1 MLRFLMAL
9 LMIALIVAPRAHA
22 ESPPNVVLFVMDD
35 LGATDLGCF
44 GSTFYETPNIDRLA
58 ASGMRFTAAYSAC
71 PVCSPTRAS
80 IMTGRYPQRT
90 GITDYINAAGANQ
103 PEKWNRNTR
112 LLPAPYASQ
121 LALEERTIAEALRD
135 AGYATCSS
143 GKWHLGGDGFL
154 PTDQGFEVNIAGY
167 AAGSPRSYF
176 PPYQNPYLRDGPDGE
191 YLPLRLAE
199 EASQFISVNTDRPFF
214 VYVPLNSVH
223 TPLEALPELI
233 EKYEAKAA
241 RMKATGPASRRE
253 WDTKVRLVQNHP
265 TYAAMIESMDAA
277 VGIVLEKLSEL
288 NLTDNTVVIFTS
300 DNGGLST
307 AEGRPTSNVP
317 LRAGKGWLYEGGIRV
332 PTIVRWPGV
341 TAPGSTCETPIIS
354 NDYFPTLLEVANQ
367 SLRPDQEVDGV
378 SLVPLLHGQSIDERP
393 LYWHYPHYGNQG
405 GMPGGAV
412 RVGRW
417 KLIEWYEGF
426 TELYDLEADPSE
438 SKNVAKENA
447 DIVARLQAS
456 LSKWRRDVGAKM
468 PTPNPKY
475 RPGLSRYDVP

>member
-1 MLRFLMAL
+1 MLRSRFFLLVAV
-9 LMIALIVAPRAHA
+9 ALIGVTRVDAAPG
-22 ESPPNVVLFVMDD
+22 PNVVLFVMDD

-44 GSTFYETPNIDRLA
+44 GSTFYETPRIDQLA
-58 ASGMRFTAAYSAC
+58 ESGMRFTAAYAAC

-90 GITDYINAAGANQ
+90 GVTDFIGPNNQ
-103 PEKWNRNTR
+103 PEKWNRNTP

-121 LALEERTIAEALRD
+121 LALEELTIAEALRD

-143 GKWHLGGDGFL
+143 GKWHLGGEGFL
-154 PTDQGFEVNIAGY
+154 PGDQGFEVNIAGY

-176 PPYQNPYLRDGPDGE
+176 PPYQNPYLSDGPPGE

-199 EASQFISVNTDRPFF
+199 EASRFIAANAERPFF
-214 VYVPLNSVH
+214 MYVPLNSVH
-223 TPLEALPELI
+223 TPLHAIPELVR
-233 EKYEAKAA
+233 KYEAKAA
-241 RMKATGPASRRE
+241 KLRPAGPASRPE
-253 WDTKVRLVQNHP
+253 WDTKVRLVQDHP

-277 VGIVLEKLSEL
+277 VGIVLAKLDEL
-288 NLTDNTVVIFTS
+288 ELAEETIVIFTS

-341 TAPGSTCETPIIS
+341 TRPGSTCATPILS
-354 NDYFPTLLEVANQ
+354 VDFFPTLLEAANQ
-367 SLRPDQEVDGV
+367 PVESNQEVDGV
-378 SLVPLLHGQSIDERP
+378 SVAPLLRGESIDDRP

-412 RVGRW
+412 RDGRW
-417 KLIEWYEGF
+417 KLIEWYEGT
-426 TELYDLEADPSE
+426 TELYDLAADPSE
-438 SKNVAKENA
+438 TRNLAQVHADVA
-447 DIVARLQAS
+447 ARLQRQ
-456 LSKWRRDVGAKM
+456 LSEWRNDVGAKM
-468 PTPNPKY
+468 PTPNPNH
-475 RPGLSRYDVP
+475 RPGVSRYEAP

>member
-1 MLRFLMAL
+1 MSR
-9 LMIALIVAPRAHA
+9 IAGQLFVVVVSIIGVRVNA

-44 GSTFYETPNIDRLA
+44 GSTFYETPHLDRLA
-58 ASGMRFTAAYSAC
+58 ASGMRFTAAYAAC

-90 GITDYINAAGANQ
+90 GITDYIGNGNQ
-103 PEKWNRNTR
+103 PDKWNRNTR
-112 LLPAPYASQ
+112 LLPAPYANQ
-121 LALEERTIAEALRD
+121 LALAERTIAETLRD
-135 AGYATCSS
+135 AGYTTCSC
-143 GKWHLGGDGFL
+143 GKWHLGGKGFL
-154 PTDQGFEVNIAGY
+154 PTEQGFDVNIAGY

-176 PPYQNPYLRDGPDGE
+176 PPYQNPHLKDGPAGE
-191 YLPLRLAE
+191 YLPLRLAN
-199 EASQFISVNTDRPFF
+199 EAGQFITANADRPFF

-223 TPLEALPELI
+223 TPLQAIPELI

-241 RMKATGPASRRE
+241 GLKSAGPASRRE
-253 WDTKVRLVQNHP
+253 WDTRVRLVQNHP

-288 NLTDNTVVIFTS
+288 KLTDNTVVIFTS

-341 TAPGSTCETPIIS
+341 TSPGSSCATPIIS
-354 NDYFPTLLEVANQ
+354 NDYFPTLLEIVNQ
-367 SLRPDQEVDGV
+367 RLEPDRAVDGV
-378 SLVPLLHGQSIDERP
+378 SVVPLLRGESLQERP
-393 LYWHYPHYGNQG
+393 LFWHYPHYGNQG

-412 RVGRW
+412 RDGRW

-438 SKNVAKENA
+438 SKNVAQEHT
-447 DIVARLQAS
+447 DIVAELRQRLSQ
-456 LSKWRRDVGAKM
+456 WRREVGAKM
-468 PTPNPKY
+468 PTPNPRF
-475 RPGLSRYDVP
+475 RPGVSRYEVP